1 MKITNISRE
10 LHRVSPYCNGCW
22 FYLDFQLRLLLIGK
36 VEAERARWS
45 GSAAWETTGVF
56 FFSIFGVA
64 SVIWNYSTVLSHLI
78 WEENKPQSLGCF
90 YLSWGFQCVK
100 MPCSGPACLPQGWR
114 RGPALCMRL
123 VPPPPEDHGVRE
135 DGGEA
140 QKEQHPVSWEGLE
153 QPSEPWPKPGSLCC
167 SRSPWR
173 CRSSPITCSATPCG
187 SEARCWRLP

>member
-1 MKITNISRE
+1 MG
-10 LHRVSPYCNGCW
+10 P
-22 FYLDFQLRLLLIGK
+22 LLGK
-36 VEAERARWS
+36 RQVF
-45 GSAAWETTGVF
+45 F

-100 MPCSGPACLPQGWR
+100 MPSSGPACLPSPGLATGPCTVHAIGATTT
-114 RGPALCMRL
+114 RGPRCEGRWRGG
-123 VPPPPEDHGVRE
+123 PE
-135 DGGEA
+135 
-140 QKEQHPVSWEGLE
+140 EQHPVTWEGLE

-187 SEARCWRLP
+187 SEARCWRPP